1 MWGDKKMKKFAIVLM
16 MALLVLGCV
25 FAASGDNVILE
36 VKLDKVV
43 PLFEIYGDD
52 TTHKGTVNGNLDNSA
67 LASKD
72 ATVTKNL
79 EADAESVTLKVI
91 IQEVGL
97 KEDTIPARKDY
108 IRFKGVASIS
118 VTATSLKNIEKLDGT
133 DSTKTEEGAVT
144 SVSTIT
150 GQTKEYKKDDKV
162 IHKVETVSSSISE
175 VKLTATYTGEKVSLG
190 DSTTGDFVS
199 SWTWTWN
206 TTDLVGGE
214 TYRADIYLTY
224 TGV

>member
-1 MWGDKKMKKFAIVLM
+1 MKKFAIVLM

-52 TTHKGTVNGNLDNSA
+52 TLHKGTVNGALNDSD
-67 LASKD
+67 LASNN
-72 ATVTKNL
+72 ATVIKNL
-79 EADAESVTLKVI
+79 EADAESVGLKVI

-97 KEDTIPARKDY
+97 KGDTSPVRKDY
-108 IRFKGVASIS
+108 IRFKGVAIIS
-118 VTATSLKNIEKLDGT
+118 VTATSLKNIKKLNGT
-133 DSTKTEEGAVT
+133 DVTMTEEGAVT

-150 GQTKEYKKDDKV
+150 GQTKEYKKGEKV
-162 IHKVETVSSSISE
+162 IHKVETNSSSTSE
-175 VKLTATYTGEKVSLG
+175 VKLTATYTGEKVSLN

-199 SWTWTWN
+199 SWTWTWD
-206 TTDLVGGE
+206 TTDLVSGE